1 MPGKTQPTAAPWP
14 AATGASGYDI
24 LGRHLRNGEHGEVEK
39 LTTNREEEVCGV
51 WKASEGRVDDGGD
64 GWREGE
70 VRVR

>member
-1 MPGKTQPTAAPWP
+1 MAFRG
-14 AATGASGYDI
+14 GAMAGGSGSHGYGV
-24 LGRHLRNGEHGEVEK
+24 LGHHLRNGEHGEVDK
-39 LTTNREEEVCGV
+39 LTVNREEEVCGV